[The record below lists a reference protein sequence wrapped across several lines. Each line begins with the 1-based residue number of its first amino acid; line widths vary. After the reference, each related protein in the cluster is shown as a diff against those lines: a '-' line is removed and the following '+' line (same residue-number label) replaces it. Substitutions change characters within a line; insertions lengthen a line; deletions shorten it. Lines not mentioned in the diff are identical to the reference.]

1 MPVSRLRALSACSK
15 LFRVQP
21 GAVVVERKFAA
32 VAVLQAPS
40 VGAQVLQQ
48 LEHQRA
54 RQPYRV
60 ERVGAAHVVG
70 LFLERLD
77 LDRARPAPV
86 ALLARPAD
94 LQPQLHALAGFAHA
108 DHLELGD
115 QILHQGIAEP
125 SCERNFPES
134 AGFRPAITLRSP
146 RTDASGESGAASPP
160 MSVRTQPGLSATT
173 MMLRAASVA
182 ARPLTSMLSAA
193 LLVE

>member
-21 GAVVVERKFAA
+21 GTVVVERKFAA
-32 VAVLQAPS
+32 VPVLQLPA
-40 VGAQVLQQ
+40 VGLEILQQ
-48 LEHQRA
+48 LQHQRA

-70 LFLERLD
+70 LLLERLD

-115 QILHQGIAEP
+115 QVLHQGIAEP
-125 SCERNFPES
+125 SCEKNLPES
-134 AGFRPAITLRSP
+134 AGFRPATTLRSP
-146 RTDASGESGAASPP
+146 RTDASGESGAPSPP

-173 MMLRAASVA
+173 TTFPASVA

>member
-21 GAVVVERKFAA
+21 GTVVVERKFAA
-32 VAVLQAPS
+32 VPVLQLPA
-40 VGAQVLQQ
+40 VGLEILQQ
-48 LEHQRA
+48 LQHQRA
-54 RQPYRV
+54 RQPHRV
-60 ERVGAAHVVG
+60 ERVGAAHV
-70 LFLERLD
+70 
-77 LDRARPAPV
+77 V

-115 QILHQGIAEP
+115 QVLHQGIAEP
-125 SCERNFPES
+125 SCERNLPES
-134 AGFRPAITLRSP
+134 AGLRPAITLRSP
-146 RTDASGESGAASPP
+146 RTDASGESGAPSPP

-173 MMLRAASVA
+173 TTFPASVA